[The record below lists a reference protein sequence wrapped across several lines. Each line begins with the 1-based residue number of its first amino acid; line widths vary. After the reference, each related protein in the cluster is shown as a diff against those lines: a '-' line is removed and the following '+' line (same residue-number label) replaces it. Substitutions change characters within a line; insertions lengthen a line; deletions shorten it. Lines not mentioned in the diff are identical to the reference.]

1 MNKKYSKIIVKR
13 TKYFNSYNTNSQNY
27 QLKIGSVKI
36 YLKKNLYV
44 FFSLDIYL
52 KLEDEKIMK

>member
-13 TKYFNSYNTNSQNY
+13 TKYFNSYNTNSQNC